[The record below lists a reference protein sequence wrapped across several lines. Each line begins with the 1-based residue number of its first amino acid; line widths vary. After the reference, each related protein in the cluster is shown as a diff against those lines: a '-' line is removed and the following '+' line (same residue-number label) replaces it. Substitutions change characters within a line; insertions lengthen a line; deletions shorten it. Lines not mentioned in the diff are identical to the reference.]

1 MLNAIVPSKARIHPF
16 YYLFNKNVLRAY
28 TECQTT
34 VGVDIMKGQKTEKI
48 SAPIELSFFFF
59 FFKGTETEHK
69 RNEDRRKENKNISG
83 VKHYDVIKKA
93 KDCFVLKR

>member
-28 TECQTT
+28 TVCQTT
-34 VGVDIMKGQKTEKI
+34 VGAGIMKGQKTEKI
-48 SAPIELSFFFF
+48 SAPVELFFS